1 MKTAKVL
8 IVTAAACLTLGAA
21 AAENANVAT
30 APAEARGKSGK
41 ESGMKIKIF
50 CDMEGISGI
59 LAKSQVTHDHPRYA
73 EGQRCL
79 MGDLNACIQGCFAGG
94 AEKVTVQDIHSTCRN
109 IVWDELDERAACIAG
124 PTSRFQGIEE
134 FDGLILL
141 GYHAMAGTPNA
152 ILAHTSSHDWKSF
165 WMNGEKAGEFAFEA
179 ARAGEH
185 GVPVI
190 MASGDDK
197 FCREAKALI
206 SGVVAVEVKIGA
218 AFEAGTLLP
227 KAIAHQRIRQGAE
240 QAVRKLQVCKPKP
253 YVLSSPVTVR
263 LEWVERPALPGN
275 PKVKIID
282 ARTYEVTGENAEK
295 AINLLF

>member
-8 IVTAAACLTLGAA
+8 IGTAAACLTMGAF
-21 AAENANVAT
+21 AAENANVT
-30 APAEARGKSGK
+30 ASAGARGNSAQ

-79 MGDLNACIQGCFAGG
+79 MGDLNACIQGCFSGG
-94 AEKVTVQDIHSTCRN
+94 AAKVTVQDIHSTCRN
-109 IVWDELDERAACIAG
+109 IVWDELDGRAACIAG

-152 ILAHTSSHDWKSF
+152 ILAHTSSHAWKNF

-206 SGVVAVEVKIGA
+206 SEVVAVEVKTGA

-227 KAIAHQRIRQGAE
+227 KTVAHQKIRQGAE
-240 QAVRKLQVCKPKP
+240 EAVRKLRVCKPKP

-275 PKVKIID
+275 PAVKIID

-295 AINLLF
+295 AINMLF

>member
-1 MKTAKVL
+1 MKRTKVL
-8 IVTAAACLTLGAA
+8 IGTAAACLTLGAA
-21 AAENANVAT
+21 AAENTGVIDS
-30 APAEARGKSGK
+30 AEARGTPGK
-41 ESGMKIKIF
+41 ESGVKIKIF

-59 LAKSQVTHDHPRYA
+59 LAKSQVTHDHPHYA

-79 MGDLNACIQGCFAGG
+79 MGDINACIQGCFAGG
-94 AEKVTVQDIHSTCRN
+94 AVKVTVQDIHSTCRN
-109 IVWDELDERAACIAG
+109 IVWNELDERAACIAG
-124 PTSRFQGIEE
+124 LTSRFQGIEE

-152 ILAHTSSHDWKSF
+152 ILAHTSSHDWKNF

-206 SGVVAVEVKIGA
+206 SEVVAVEVKSGA

-227 KAIAHQRIRQGAE
+227 KALAHQRIRQGAE
-240 QAVRKLQVCKPKP
+240 DAVRKLRVCKPNP

-263 LEWVERPALPGN
+263 LEWVERPILPN
-275 PKVKIID
+275 TPTVKVID